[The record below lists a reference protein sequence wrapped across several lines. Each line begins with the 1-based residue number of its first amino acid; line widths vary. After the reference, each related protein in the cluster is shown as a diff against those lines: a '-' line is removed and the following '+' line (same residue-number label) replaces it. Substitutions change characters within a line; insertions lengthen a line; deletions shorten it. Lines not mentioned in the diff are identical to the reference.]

1 MQQTKTFRFNFFL
14 IILAFLIV
22 ISGCSNKSANQNN
35 QIDSNNLSQSH
46 VQTNAGLNAQKSYS
60 NNSNVIQKQFLDSYK
75 PQKTEY
81 NFYFTYKIVHSWW
94 DAVALGMEDAVRQFE
109 TKEIFI
115 TYDYRAPEEMS
126 ANDQIKRIK
135 KAAALKEYDV
145 IGVDVA
151 DVNIVTPVINEIIE
165 QGNKVMTFSSSDS
178 GKENGCKRI
187 AYVGN
192 THNFEDGEDLAEA
205 LCKYL
210 NYKGQIA
217 MLVGNEGAPCHE
229 DRARG
234 AKNVFSKYPGIELV
248 DVKYDEDNDV
258 KAYNYTKGFI
268 NDYPELDGIICCNM
282 SNPVGAGRAVEE
294 AGMAGKIIIVGMD
307 HDERAIKYLRDGI
320 IYALAIQDCYK
331 IGFDTITTAVKIA
344 DGILPGSLYPEKT
357 EESTTVFY
365 QNDAAE
371 LLRSLYGVIE

>member
-1 MQQTKTFRFNFFL
+1 MRRNKLLNCFL
-14 IILAFLIV
+14 SLTVLALALV
-22 ISGCSNKSANQNN
+22 ELSCSSKASKSRNQNN
-35 QIDSNNLSQSH
+35 ENTTVSPNSLTSASNSD
-46 VQTNAGLNAQKSYS
+46 
-60 NNSNVIQKQFLDSYK
+60 VIKKQYLDSYK

-81 NFYFTYKIVHSWW
+81 NFYFTYKIVHKWW
-94 DAVALGMEDAVRQFE
+94 DSVALGLDDAVRQFE
-109 TKEIFI
+109 EKGIHI
-115 TYDYRAPEEMS
+115 TFDYRAPDEMS
-126 ANDQIKRIK
+126 AKDQVERIK

-151 DVNIVTPVINEIIE
+151 DIDIVTPVINQIIAE
-165 QGNKVMTFSSSDS
+165 GNKVMTFSSSDS
-178 GKENGCKRI
+178 GKENGCNRI

-205 LCKYL
+205 LCRSL
-210 NYKGQIA
+210 NYRGNVA

-234 AKNVFSKYPGIELV
+234 AKKVFAKYDGIKLL
-248 DVKYDEDNDV
+248 DVKYDEDSDI
-258 KAYNYTKGFI
+258 KAYNMTKDFL

-294 AGMAGKIIIVGMD
+294 AGKAGKVIIVGMD
-307 HDERAIKYLRDGI
+307 HDERAIRYLRDGI
-320 IYALAIQDCYK
+320 IYALAIQDCYA

-365 QNDAAE
+365 QKDASG
-371 LLRSLYGVIE
+371 LLRSLYGVME